1 MNRNGVKLWW
11 PVLLPSLAGTGAML
25 ALQGMETGSMIAAI
39 SILICGAVAARL
51 IASAAARRIAEA
63 MEHARQEAV
72 NECEKIRKE
81 LPIQGLDDVFS
92 SAAPIWQRQILNA
105 CEQSETA
112 VTSLSSRF
120 SSLVKRLANSI
131 ESSQKLAGSGDEGGA
146 VDVLGK
152 SKAELLDLVRA
163 LQHSQR
169 SRNETLA
176 EMRNLPNY
184 AEELQKMA
192 TDVEAIAS
200 QTNLLALNAA
210 IEAARAGESGR
221 GFAVVADEVR
231 KLSMLSSETG
241 KKMAEKVAVISSAIS
256 NASQISEASSHSDAE
271 AVSRSERVIH
281 SVLARFGELT
291 EKLNNSSA
299 MMQEETGEIRHE
311 INQVLVELQFQD
323 RTSQILRHVQGE
335 LDKLARH
342 LQEYDEAG
350 REQAR
355 MSANVWLQE
364 MELTYAMED
373 QHKNHLGNNNGD
385 STEHEIRFF

>member
-152 SKAELLDLVRA
+152 SKAELLELVRA